1 MENEIRKLTRQRDS
15 DSEDDKPTKK
25 AKKGTSTIEL
35 QNAKYQRGTAAAR
48 RTGRKKDE
56 SDMIKALQSFRGK
69 LQQMRGDEEE
79 EEEDTN
85 ADIDAGGEAGV
96 SKGGKGQDGD
106 EPIANPTNP
115 AAAGE
120 GEDEGMEV
128 DDDVDWLRHRL
139 HFATDD
145 AAEVARAE
153 HDYEVIDPRTRGA
166 KAKEEEM
173 ERKKARKDGG
183 RGYRAPPPPRA
194 SRR

>member
-69 LQQMRGDEEE
+69 LQQMRGDEE